1 MEAFNDIHFKFIHAQ
16 SCSYHF
22 PFILI
27 GPFSS
32 HVPHHSMDWLPW
44 FSHVFSWNI
53 GDLEFQFPQNQW
65 FKEKSTGN
73 HWFSH
78 VFLLKLWLV
87 YSFTSPCFPP
97 KPSIFPWNMGGS
109 CKIPLNL
116 SNHPWFPAQW
126 HHSLHSA
133 APTLGATAW
142 QRTRH
147 SFEAHRWSWPDDAS
161 RLGFRWNCG
170 GFTEVSRLAGW

>member
-32 HVPHHSMDWLPW
+32 HVPHHSMDWLQW

-53 GDLEFQFPQNQW
+53 GDLEVQFPRNQW

-97 KPSIFPWNMGGS
+97 KPSIFPWNIGGVPV
-109 CKIPLNL
+109 K
-116 SNHPWFPAQW
+116 FPSTYPITHGFSRPSGITLCTQQ
-126 HHSLHSA
+126 LQRL
-133 APTLGATAW
+133 APRPGSGHGTALKRTVEADLTTLQGW
-142 QRTRH
+142 V
-147 SFEAHRWSWPDDAS
+147 SD
-161 RLGFRWNCG
+161 GIM
-170 GFTEVSRLAGW
+170 EVSLRYPE